1 LPNSREKLEVPFS
14 NVSSFR
20 IVVSALNEIV
30 EVSDDCSAGNYQIKV
45 RLTVRLLLILFFV
58 LVAFSPVTR
67 AAAQTQTFTTSAGPV
82 KITPL
87 NHASTLIEAGGKVI
101 YLDPAKP
108 SKFDGNT
115 KADLILITDIHG
127 DHMDPDSIKEIS
139 KPDTEIFAPPA
150 VVQTVTTAKPIANG
164 ENKTWG
170 GWTIEAIPAYN
181 LKRGPEPGKLFHD
194 KGRGNGYV
202 LTYGG
207 KRFYFS
213 GDTEG
218 IPEMRALKNIDV
230 AFVCMN
236 LPYTMPPEEAA
247 DAVKAFH
254 PKVVIPYHYRGSDL
268 SVFQKALEGT
278 GIEVR
283 ILEWYPK

>member
-1 LPNSREKLEVPFS
+1 MKLPL
-14 NVSSFR
+14 
-20 IVVSALNEIV
+20 ALA
-30 EVSDDCSAGNYQIKV
+30 CS
-45 RLTVRLLLILFFV
+45 LFV
-58 LVAFSPVTR
+58 LSSLAYSAT
-67 AAAQTQTFTTSAGPV
+67 AAPTFPTSAGEV

-87 NHASTLIEAGGKVI
+87 NHASTRIEAGGKTI

-108 SKFDGNT
+108 AKFAGSP
-115 KADLILITDIHG
+115 KADLILITDLHP
-127 DHMDPDSIKEIS
+127 DHLDPASIADLS
-139 KPDTEIFAPPA
+139 KAGTDILAPPA
-150 VVQTVTTAKPIANG
+150 VVATVKAAKPIGNG
-164 ENKTWG
+164 ETQTWQ
-170 GWTIEAIPAYN
+170 GWTIEAVPAYN
-181 LKRGPEPGKLFHD
+181 LTRGPSPGKLFHD

-207 KRFYFS
+207 VRFYFS

-218 IPEMRALKNIDV
+218 VPEMRALKNIDV

-236 LPYTMPPEEAA
+236 LPYTMPPDEAA

-268 SVFQKALEGT
+268 AVFQERLEGT

-283 ILEWYPK
+283 LLDWYPLSADPGQH

>member
-1 LPNSREKLEVPFS
+1 MK
-14 NVSSFR
+14 R
-20 IVVSALNEIV
+20 ILILICAFFTVSATGY
-30 EVSDDCSAGNYQIKV
+30 SA
-45 RLTVRLLLILFFV
+45 TE
-58 LVAFSPVTR
+58 
-67 AAAQTQTFTTSAGPV
+67 TQTFPTSAGPV

-87 NHASTLIEAGGKVI
+87 YHASTLIEAGGKTI

-108 SKFDGNT
+108 AKFSGLP

-127 DHMDPDSIKEIS
+127 DHRDPDSIREVG
-139 KPDTEIFAPPA
+139 KPETEILAPA
-150 VVQTVTTAKPIANG
+150 VVVQTIPTAKTIANG
-164 ENKTWG
+164 ETKTWQA
-170 GWTIEAIPAYN
+170 WTIEAVAAYN
-181 LKRGPEPGKLFHD
+181 LKRGPEPDKLYHD

-218 IPEMRALKNIDV
+218 VPEMRALKNIDV

-236 LPYTMPPEEAA
+236 LPYTMPPDEAA
-247 DAVKAFH
+247 AAVKAFH
-254 PKVVIPYHYRGSDL
+254 PKIVIPYHYRGSDL
-268 SVFQKALEGT
+268 KVFQKALEGS

-283 ILEWYPK
+283 MLNWYPE

>member
-1 LPNSREKLEVPFS
+1 MRVRKICNRIVRPNIPSREDNMKLTF
-14 NVSSFR
+14 
-20 IVVSALNEIV
+20 IVACL
-30 EVSDDCSAGNYQIKV
+30 
-45 RLTVRLLLILFFV
+45 
-58 LVAFSPVTR
+58 LVAVTLHGQSGTSTQIFS
-67 AAAQTQTFTTSAGPV
+67 TSAGPV

-87 NHASTLIEAGGKVI
+87 FHASTLIEAGGKAI

-108 SKFDGNT
+108 TKFEGHP
-115 KADLILITDIHG
+115 KADLILITDIHQ
-127 DHMDPDSIKEIS
+127 DHMDPDSIAVVS
-139 KPDTEIFAPPA
+139 KSGTEILAAPA
-150 VVQTVTTAKPIANG
+150 VVTTVKEAKPIANG
-164 ENKTWG
+164 ETKTWND
-170 GWTIEAIPAYN
+170 WTIEAIPAYN
-181 LKRGPEPGKLFHD
+181 LKRGPAPGKLFHD

-218 IPEMRALKNIDV
+218 VSEMRALKNIDV

-236 LPYTMPPEEAA
+236 LPYTMPPEEAS

-254 PKVVIPYHYRGSDL
+254 PKIVIPYHYRGSDL
-268 SVFQKALEGT
+268 AVFQKSLEGT

-283 ILEWYPK
+283 VLDWYPK

>member
-1 LPNSREKLEVPFS
+1 MKLIPTLACLFLALP
-14 NVSSFR
+14 SF
-20 IVVSALNEIV
+20 LH
-30 EVSDDCSAGNYQIKV
+30 
-45 RLTVRLLLILFFV
+45 
-58 LVAFSPVTR
+58 
-67 AAAQTQTFTTSAGPV
+67 AASQTQSFQTSSGPV
-82 KITPL
+82 QITPL

-108 SKFDGNT
+108 ANFNGQR

-127 DHMDPDSIKEIS
+127 DHMDPDAEREIT
-139 KPDTEIFAPPA
+139 KPGTEIMAPPA
-150 VVQTVTTAKPIANG
+150 VVQTVTAAKPIANG
-164 ENKTWG
+164 ETKTWNS
-170 GWTIEAIPAYN
+170 WAIEAIPAYN

-218 IPEMRALKNIDV
+218 VPEMRGLKNIDV

-236 LPYTMPPEEAA
+236 LPYTMPPDEAA
-247 DAVKAFH
+247 EAVKAFH

-268 SVFQKALEGT
+268 AVFQKGLEGS

-283 ILEWYPK
+283 LLDWYPK

>member
-1 LPNSREKLEVPFS
+1 MKSRIAQICFFS
-14 NVSSFR
+14 VF
-20 IVVSALNEIV
+20 VVLSTVIAWGAL
-30 EVSDDCSAGNYQIKV
+30 GTQ
-45 RLTVRLLLILFFV
+45 FF
-58 LVAFSPVTR
+58 P
-67 AAAQTQTFTTSAGPV
+67 TSAGQV

-87 NHASTLIEAGGKVI
+87 NHASTLIQAGGKTI

-108 SKFDGNT
+108 AKLFGMP

-127 DHMDPDSIKEIS
+127 DHMDPESIKEIT
-139 KPDTEIFAPPA
+139 KADTVIISPPA
-150 VVQTVTTAKPIANG
+150 VAQTVTTAKPLANG
-164 ENKTWG
+164 QTTTWQNF
-170 GWTIEAIPAYN
+170 TIEAIPAYN
-181 LKRGPEPGKLFHD
+181 LKRGPEPGKLYHD

-218 IPEMRALKNIDV
+218 VPEMRALKDIDV

-254 PKVVIPYHYRGSDL
+254 PTIVIPYHYRGSDL
-268 SVFQKALEGT
+268 TVFKKALEGT
-278 GIEVR
+278 GIDVR
-283 ILEWYPK
+283 SMNYYPN

>member
-1 LPNSREKLEVPFS
+1 LRLNNVPTGSRF
-14 NVSSFR
+14 NRYTDFC
-20 IVVSALNEIV
+20 A
-30 EVSDDCSAGNYQIKV
+30 SD
-45 RLTVRLLLILFFV
+45 
-58 LVAFSPVTR
+58 
-67 AAAQTQTFTTSAGPV
+67 GPV

-87 NHASTLIEAGGKVI
+87 YHASTLIEAGGKVM
-101 YLDPAKP
+101 YLDPSKP
-108 SKFDGNT
+108 VKFSDQP
-115 KADLILITDIHG
+115 KADLILITDIHP
-127 DHMDPDSIKEIS
+127 DHMDAASISELTKSGTDIL
-139 KPDTEIFAPPA
+139 AAPA
-150 VVQTVTTAKPIANG
+150 VVETVKAAKPIANG
-164 ENKTWG
+164 ESKTWQ

-181 LKRGPEPGKLFHD
+181 IQRGPAPGKLFHD

-202 LTYGG
+202 FTYGG

-268 SVFQKALEGT
+268 AVFKKKLEGT

-283 ILEWYPK
+283 LLDWYPQ

>member
-1 LPNSREKLEVPFS
+1 MRFGST
-14 NVSSFR
+14 
-20 IVVSALNEIV
+20 IVFLLAVALSA
-30 EVSDDCSAGNYQIKV
+30 
-45 RLTVRLLLILFFV
+45 
-58 LVAFSPVTR
+58 VATDP
-67 AAAQTQTFTTSAGPV
+67 QTFPSSAGPV

-108 SKFDGNT
+108 AKLTGLP
-115 KADLILITDIHG
+115 KADLVLITDIHG

-139 KPDTEIFAPPA
+139 KPDTEIISSAA
-150 VVQTVTTAKPIANG
+150 VEQTVTSAKPIANG
-164 ENKTWG
+164 ETKTWQA
-170 GWTIEAIPAYN
+170 WTIEAIPAYN
-181 LKRGPEPGKLFHD
+181 LKRGPAPGKLFHD

-218 IPEMRALKNIDV
+218 VPEMRALKNIDV

-236 LPYTMPPEEAA
+236 LPYTMPPDEAA
-247 DAVKAFH
+247 EAVKAFH

-268 SVFQKALEGT
+268 AVFQKGLEGS

-283 ILEWYPK
+283 LLDWYPK

>member
-1 LPNSREKLEVPFS
+1 MKAML
-14 NVSSFR
+14 
-20 IVVSALNEIV
+20 IVVGCAYIF
-30 EVSDDCSAGNYQIKV
+30 
-45 RLTVRLLLILFFV
+45 LF
-58 LVAFSPVTR
+58 AMMP
-67 AAAQTQTFTTSAGPV
+67 AAHAATQAQEFPTSTGAV

-87 NHASTLIEAGGKVI
+87 YHASTLIEAGGKTI
-101 YLDPAKP
+101 YIDPAKP
-108 SKFDGNT
+108 AKLDGLP
-115 KADLILITDIHG
+115 KADLILISHIHG
-127 DHMDPDSIKEIS
+127 DHMDPDSIKQIS
-139 KPDTEIFAPPA
+139 KADTEILAPSSVA
-150 VVQTVTTAKPIANG
+150 ETVTTAKLISNG
-164 ENKTWG
+164 ETKTWQ
-170 GWTIEAIPAYN
+170 GWTIEAVPAYN
-181 LKRGPEPGKLFHD
+181 LKRGPAAGQLFHP
-194 KGRGNGYV
+194 KGRDNGYV

-213 GDTEG
+213 ADTEG

-268 SVFQKALEGT
+268 AVFKKALEGS

-283 ILEWYPK
+283 LLEWYPQ

>member
-1 LPNSREKLEVPFS
+1 MLS
-14 NVSSFR
+14 
-20 IVVSALNEIV
+20 IA
-30 EVSDDCSAGNYQIKV
+30 
-45 RLTVRLLLILFFV
+45 LLLL
-58 LVAFSPVTR
+58 
-67 AAAQTQTFTTSAGPV
+67 AALALSRNASAQAQTFSTAKGDV
-82 KITPL
+82 RITPL
-87 NHASTLIEAGGKVI
+87 FHASTLIEAGGKAI

-108 SKFDGNT
+108 AKFPER

-127 DHMDPDSIKEIS
+127 DHMDPDSIKQVSQS
-139 KPDTEIFAPPA
+139 KPGNGGTEIFASPA
-150 VVQTVTTAKPIANG
+150 VAQTVTTAKPIANG
-164 ENKTWG
+164 ETKTWG
-170 GWTIEAIPAYN
+170 DWTIEAVPAYN
-181 LKRGPEPGKLFHD
+181 LKRGPEAGKLFHD

-218 IPEMRALKNIDV
+218 VPEMRALKNIDV
-230 AFVCMN
+230 AFICMN
-236 LPYTMPPEEAA
+236 LPYTMTPEEAA

-268 SVFQKALEGT
+268 QVFRKGLEGT

-283 ILEWYPK
+283 LLEWYPN

>member
-1 LPNSREKLEVPFS
+1 MRLILALTCLTLAIS
-14 NVSSFR
+14 
-20 IVVSALNEIV
+20 VSARSET
-30 EVSDDCSAGNYQIKV
+30 A
-45 RLTVRLLLILFFV
+45 
-58 LVAFSPVTR
+58 
-67 AAAQTQTFTTSAGPV
+67 TQTFPTSAGPV
-82 KITPL
+82 KITPIY
-87 NHASTLIEAGGKVI
+87 HASTLIEAGGKTI

-108 SKFDGNT
+108 ANVAGHP
-115 KADLILITDIHG
+115 KADLILITDIHP
-127 DHMDPDSIKEIS
+127 DHMDLSLIAAVS
-139 KPDTEIFAPPA
+139 KAGTEILAAPA
-150 VVQTVTTAKPIANG
+150 VVATVTAAKPIANG
-164 ENKTWG
+164 ESKSWQ
-170 GWTIEAIPAYN
+170 GWNIEAVSAYN
-181 LKRGPEPGKLFHD
+181 LKRGPAPGKLYHD

-207 KRFYFS
+207 VRFYFS

-254 PKVVIPYHYRGSDL
+254 PKVVIPYHYHGSDL
-268 SVFQKALEGT
+268 SVFQKKLEGT

-283 ILEWYPK
+283 LLDWYPK

>member
-1 LPNSREKLEVPFS
+1 MKLFLVL
-14 NVSSFR
+14 VCLCL
-20 IVVSALNEIV
+20 VLVSAAY
-30 EVSDDCSAGNYQIKV
+30 SATAPQK
-45 RLTVRLLLILFFV
+45 F
-58 LVAFSPVTR
+58 P
-67 AAAQTQTFTTSAGPV
+67 TSAGEV

-87 NHASTLIEAGGKVI
+87 NHASTLIEAGGKTI

-108 SKFDGNT
+108 AKFSGSP

-127 DHMDPDSIKEIS
+127 DHMDPASIADLS
-139 KPDTEIFAPPA
+139 KAGTEIMAAPA
-150 VVQTVTTAKPIANG
+150 VVATVTTAKPIANG
-164 ENKTWG
+164 ETKKWQ

-181 LKRGPEPGKLFHD
+181 LTRGPAPGKFYHD

-207 KRFYFS
+207 MRFYFS

-218 IPEMRALKNIDV
+218 VPEMRALKNIDV

-254 PKVVIPYHYRGSDL
+254 PKIVIPYHYRGSDL
-268 SVFQKALEGT
+268 AVFKKGLEGT

-283 ILEWYPK
+283 LLDWYPT